1 MNFVEIGSIGKF
13 INKHSICVGAGI
25 SRNNTTLNPNATYLS
40 VRGPKTGKVLE
51 SCGGQNPGIYGDPAI
66 VMPKLYPKSKN
77 KSERS
82 LLVRHLSHLNFE
94 ITRPSDMDELSIFA
108 ASAKEIESFIDKI
121 HDYKFVITSA
131 MHCYI
136 LCHAYGVPAA
146 LVTFEGAESAVA
158 GDGIKYIDYAEG
170 VNVEAISPTIIPTN
184 LNSYDFSKIV
194 KNIKI
199 SDEKIDDVF
208 NFLKQSLNEKID

>member
-1 MNFVEIGSIGKF
+1 
-13 INKHSICVGAGI
+13 
-25 SRNNTTLNPNATYLS
+25 
-40 VRGPKTGKVLE
+40 
-51 SCGGQNPGIYGDPAI
+51 
-66 VMPKLYPKSKN
+66 
-77 KSERS
+77 
-82 LLVRHLSHLNFE
+82 
-94 ITRPSDMDELSIFA
+94 
-108 ASAKEIESFIDKI
+108 
-121 HDYKFVITSA
+121 